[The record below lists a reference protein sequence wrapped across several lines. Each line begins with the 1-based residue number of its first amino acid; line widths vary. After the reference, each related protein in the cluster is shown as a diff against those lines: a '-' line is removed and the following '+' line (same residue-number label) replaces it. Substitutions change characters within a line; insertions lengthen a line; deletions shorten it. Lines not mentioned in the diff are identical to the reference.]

1 MYGLNVLVAIELKV
15 LITSV
20 SRDFRDVEY
29 MNIERMPLC
38 ENLLNFKLAE
48 WWNDKWDNTLIF
60 SVAARKSSM
69 ATILESWVTMGYLTL
84 QSAN

>member
-29 MNIERMPLC
+29 MNIESMPLC

>member
-1 MYGLNVLVAIELKV
+1 MTIAVLAMYGLNVLVAIELKV

-48 WWNDKWDNTLIF
+48 
-60 SVAARKSSM
+60 
-69 ATILESWVTMGYLTL
+69 
-84 QSAN
+84 